1 MEMKTFII
9 DAGLV
14 LIGFLIGRFSAP
26 RERTTTVYKQRA
38 TVPTSFGEAGGNPAD
53 GEIAAAVRDG
63 RKIEAIK
70 IYREAYSTDLKD
82 AKDAVEAI
90 QARQAQLGD

>member
-1 MEMKTFII
+1 MKTLFI

-26 RERTTTVYKQRA
+26 RERTTTVYKPQA
-38 TVPTSFGEAGGNPAD
+38 TVPASFGKAGGNPAD
-53 GEIAAAVRDG
+53 AHITAALRDG

-70 IYREAYSTDLKD
+70 FYREAYGTGLKD

>member
-1 MEMKTFII
+1 MEMKTLII

-26 RERTTTVYKQRA
+26 RERTRTVYKPRA
-38 TVPTSFGEAGGNPAD
+38 AVPASFGEAGGNPAD
-53 GEIAAAVRDG
+53 GEIAAALRDG

-70 IYREAYSTDLKD
+70 MYREAYGTDLKD
-82 AKDAVEAI
+82 AKDAVEAL
-90 QARQAQLGD
+90 QAQFGA

>member
-1 MEMKTFII
+1 MKTLII

-26 RERTTTVYKQRA
+26 RERTTTIYKPPA
-38 TVPTSFGEAGGNPAD
+38 SVPPSFGEAGGNPAD
-53 GEIAAAVRDG
+53 AEIAAALRDG

-70 IYREAYSTDLKD
+70 IYREAYHTDLKD

-90 QARQAQLGD
+90 QAQQAQLGT

>member
-1 MEMKTFII
+1 MEVKTFII

-26 RERTTTVYKQRA
+26 RERTTTVYKPKA
-38 TVPTSFGEAGGNPAD
+38 AVPASFGKAEGNPAD
-53 GEIAAAVRDG
+53 AEIAAALRDG

-70 IYREAYSTDLKD
+70 IYRQAYGTDLKD

-90 QARQAQLGD
+90 EAQRAQLGG

>member
-1 MEMKTFII
+1 MKTFLL

-26 RERTTTVYKQRA
+26 RERTTTVYKPRA
-38 TVPTSFGEAGGNPAD
+38 TVPASFGKADGNPAD
-53 GEIAAAVRDG
+53 AEIMAALHAG

-70 IYREAYSTDLKD
+70 LYRKAYSY
-82 AKDAVEAI
+82 
-90 QARQAQLGD
+90 

>member
-26 RERTTTVYKQRA
+26 RERTTTVYKPQAR
-38 TVPTSFGEAGGNPAD
+38 VPASFGKAGGNPAD
-53 GEIAAAVRDG
+53 AEITAALRNG
-63 RKIEAIK
+63 HKIEAIRL
-70 IYREAYSTDLKD
+70 YREAYGTGLKD

-90 QARQAQLGD
+90 QLEDVNLGG